1 MLFST
6 WPGRKARYK
15 EKLDLV
21 GLNED
26 LYLLSCDCWSIDRE
40 LWPSVEFPDIYIYL
54 INSPSPYM
62 KESLKAYKSS
72 EAWVYFAASFVED
85 VLVTRAKE
93 NLLLITAK
101 VCLYKVC
108 GIMYISFSWRLNI
121 ARACRVLLSS
131 HGVGGG
137 TIICTHCH
145 CMAGAG
151 EACSHIAAVLYAVM
165 AGVKMDDETSYTFT
179 LCRWLEP
186 TTTKQVWIAHSC
198 WLTRQASY
206 IHCTDFICNNT
217 RNRHKVPEQAPT
229 VSCDSEPTK
238 KPRLIPS
245 PSMKMET
252 F

>member
-1 MLFST
+1 M
-6 WPGRKARYK
+6 
-15 EKLDLV
+15 V

-108 GIMYISFSWRLNI
+108 GIMYISFS
-121 ARACRVLLSS
+121 
-131 HGVGGG
+131 
-137 TIICTHCH
+137 
-145 CMAGAG
+145 
-151 EACSHIAAVLYAVM
+151 
-165 AGVKMDDETSYTFT
+165 
-179 LCRWLEP
+179 
-186 TTTKQVWIAHSC
+186 
-198 WLTRQASY
+198 
-206 IHCTDFICNNT
+206 
-217 RNRHKVPEQAPT
+217 
-229 VSCDSEPTK
+229 
-238 KPRLIPS
+238 
-245 PSMKMET
+245 
-252 F
+252 